1 LSKGSRVE
9 SFFQHP
15 FLLIFVNYF
24 LKNLKNMLGG
34 QGGRDFAFWL
44 EKCKFAK
51 KLVKFWKTW
60 PNFRSQ
66 QKD

>member
-1 LSKGSRVE
+1 
-9 SFFQHP
+9 
-15 FLLIFVNYF
+15 
-24 LKNLKNMLGG
+24 MLGG
-34 QGGRDFAFWL
+34 QGGGDFAFWL